1 MPQNSGGMFLSQCVL
16 AGKRVVWWISLSFII
31 ITTMIM
37 TRGGAS
43 SLPSPGEITDVQVPD
58 SIPVDL
64 KAKLIVCLIH
74 TKVKAPL
81 EVNCFLPAFLIVM
94 LRDRAAR

>member
-1 MPQNSGGMFLSQCVL
+1 MVDFTVIHHNN
-16 AGKRVVWWISLSFII
+16 
-31 ITTMIM
+31 TDYDT
-37 TRGGAS
+37 GAS
-43 SLPSPGEITDVQVPD
+43 SPPSPGEITDLQVPD

-81 EVNCFLPAFLIVM
+81 EVNCFLPGFLIVT
-94 LRDRAAR
+94 LRD

>member
-1 MPQNSGGMFLSQCVL
+1 
-16 AGKRVVWWISLSFII
+16 
-31 ITTMIM
+31 M

-43 SLPSPGEITDVQVPD
+43 SPPSPGEITDVQVPD

-81 EVNCFLPAFLIVM
+81 EVNCFLPAFLIVT
-94 LRDRAAR
+94 LRD